1 MRGTG
6 QTQGREGQVRDRTDT
21 GEGGTGGTGERQDRY
36 RYRGGRD
43 R

>member
-6 QTQGREGQVRDRTDT
+6 QIQGREGQVRDRTDT
-21 GEGGTGGTGERQDRY
+21 GEGGTGETGQIQGRE
-36 RYRGGRD
+36 GGRD